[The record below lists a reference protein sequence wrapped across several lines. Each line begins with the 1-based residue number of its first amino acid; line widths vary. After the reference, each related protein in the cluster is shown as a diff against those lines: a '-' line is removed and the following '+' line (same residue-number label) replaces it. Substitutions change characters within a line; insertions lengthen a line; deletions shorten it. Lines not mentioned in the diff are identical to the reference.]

1 MKDDTTNANS
11 GEAAAI
17 PTPPASAEATVPEG
31 KLPPEL
37 LEWALQQI
45 NEEEIIAGL
54 EEIKKT
60 GGLQFDD
67 FFPELEQAVTKICI

>member
-1 MKDDTTNANS
+1 MKDDTTNDNS
-11 GEAAAI
+11 GDTAAI
-17 PTPPASAEATVPEG
+17 PAPPANLETTVPEG

-54 EEIKKT
+54 EEIQRT
-60 GGLQFDD
+60 GGLQLSD
-67 FFPELEQAVTKICI
+67 FIHELEQLVAAHD